1 MHQQDHSLS
10 YSFTF
15 ITKIGSQMTTTLT
28 GIDWVDEFRSSCQ
41 KNKKSLAELSE
52 QEPFFNNVLRTKLL
66 PNLSQFY

>member
-10 YSFTF
+10 YSLTF
-15 ITKIGSQMTTTLT
+15 ITKIGLQMTATLT

-41 KNKKSLAELSE
+41 KKESLAELSE
-52 QEPFFNNVLRTKLL
+52 QEPFFSNVLRIKLF